1 VDDPKPEEHP
11 VAPGELYRFSALG
24 LQFAATIGVFALVGW
39 WVDGKVGTRPWLLI
53 VGVFLGFG
61 LGLYSMILKVPKARP
76 RSRPPHDVEP
86 R

>member
-1 VDDPKPEEHP
+1 MDDPKPEEP
-11 VAPGELYRFSALG
+11 AGALSELYRFSALG
-24 LQFAATIGVFALVGW
+24 LQFAATILAFAAVGW
-39 WVDGKVGTRPWLLI
+39 WLDRKLGTQPWLLI

-76 RSRPPHDVEP
+76 PSRPPHERP